1 MLTIFSTGDKGIDL
15 MQTSWAADINPLL
28 KNAVLQGILLKNVS
42 LTTGANSVNHKLGRK
57 LQGWMLTR
65 VRAAA
70 TIYDTQDANSMP
82 ELTLTLNSSAN
93 VVVDIYVF

>member
-15 MQTSWAADINPLL
+15 MQTSWASDLNPLL

-42 LTTGANSVNHKLGRK
+42 LTAGANSVNHKLGRK